1 MMTEERFH
9 EDESRGHARMDY
21 AEARKKSHEMQQR
34 IEWLLELQ
42 EHPEQLTDEQFLD
55 EPSGKAER
63 QQILADDEMRQLVK
77 QLGFAKRAFKHDALK
92 NDIPDVDAEWEK
104 FAVSHADELT
114 NAARAEGKLA
124 CTMPCKEEEDE
135 SQLDALDEDEHK
147 SRFVIRLATH
157 KILGRAK
164 RQSRAAASFIGVLL
178 ASGIAFAAIQVVRN
192 INTPKPQLPTTEQTT
207 IEPVTSLSADTV
219 KADTIPIEP
228 YIFDNVPLDSML
240 TAIAAAYGVGVEFEN
255 DAARGLRFHFVWK
268 REDSLDRVVEKLNTF
283 EAVNIGME
291 GKTLVVR

>member
-21 AEARKKSHEMQQR
+21 AEAWKKSHEMQQR

-42 EHPEQLTDEQFLD
+42 EHPEQLTDEQL
-55 EPSGKAER
+55 

-77 QLGFAKRAFKHDALK
+77 QLGFAKRALKHDALK
-92 NDIPDVDAEWEK
+92 NDTPDVDAEWEK
-104 FAVSHADELT
+104 FAASHSEELT

-135 SQLDALDEDEHK
+135 SQLEILDEGEYK
-147 SRFVIRLATH
+147 PRLRAYLAPR
-157 KILGRAK
+157 KI
-164 RQSRAAASFIGVLL
+164 AASFIGVLL

-192 INTPKPQLPTTEQTT
+192 ISTPKPQQPTTEQTT
-207 IEPVTSLSADTV
+207 DIDPVTSLPADTV
-219 KADTIPIEP
+219 KADTISVKP
-228 YIFDNVPLDSML
+228 YIFNNVPLDSML
-240 TAIAAAYGVGVEFEN
+240 TAIATAHGVGVEFEN
-255 DAARGLRFHFVWK
+255 EAARHLRFHFVWK
-268 REDSLDRVVEKLNTF
+268 REDSLSRVVEKLNTF

-291 GKTLVVR
+291 DKTLVVR